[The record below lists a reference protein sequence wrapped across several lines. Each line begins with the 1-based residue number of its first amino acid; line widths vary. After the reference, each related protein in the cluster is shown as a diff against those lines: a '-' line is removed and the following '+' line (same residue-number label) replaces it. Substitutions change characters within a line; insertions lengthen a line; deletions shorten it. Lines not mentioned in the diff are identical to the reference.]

1 MQFQSLHL
9 NQPEKKKI
17 CVKFMITWPPSLNDG
32 YEIISWNWTPLHS
45 SHDHCQFEI
54 GELCVPVPHHNQ
66 QHPRPEGDDHLHH
79 HHHQLLCIL
88 LSSVANAPCSF
99 PRLTVMHSKMK
110 DFTPVPLLFNLSYS
124 FKSVRNNNP
133 QHQGLW
139 SSGFSA
145 FSGPIKCLYH
155 SLLSAKI
162 QLAGSFYLL
171 HAGCC
176 EDAEPDLW
184 GLEF

>member
-1 MQFQSLHL
+1 MTSKSEWWLWNNFLKLNSSSFFTRSLPVRNRWTLRSCSTPQSAA
-9 NQPEKKKI
+9 
-17 CVKFMITWPPSLNDG
+17 PSAWG
-32 YEIISWNWTPLHS
+32 CCW
-45 SHDHCQFEI
+45 
-54 GELCVPVPHHNQ
+54 G
-66 QHPRPEGDDHLHH
+66 LHH